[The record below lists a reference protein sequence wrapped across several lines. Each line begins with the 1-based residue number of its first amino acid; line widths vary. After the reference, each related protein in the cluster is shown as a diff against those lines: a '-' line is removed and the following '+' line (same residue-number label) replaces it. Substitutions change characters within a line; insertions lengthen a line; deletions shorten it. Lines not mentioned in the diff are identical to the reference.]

1 MQTAMIDLRGHLLH
15 EPTDRHVRGTI
26 GNRTIVDSTKAMLVW
41 EPRRVAPSYG
51 IPLADLAAE
60 LSAGRTVVAD
70 EAAGQPVLHPGIPFD
85 RHSTPGQV
93 VDVHMGDVNRPGAGF
108 RPADPDLAAYVLLDF
123 NAFTWFDE
131 DEELVSHLRD
141 PYHRVEVRR
150 TSRPVR
156 VELDGTVLAETDR
169 ARMLFETSLPTRFY
183 LPREDV
189 AVPLLPSDRHTA
201 CAYKG
206 HATYWSVEAGGR
218 LRRDLA
224 WSYPHPLAGMEAV
237 TDLVAFFDERV
248 DVVVGDRPRGRP
260 RTVFTEALLDEV
272 GLKL

>member
-1 MQTAMIDLRGHLLH
+1 MQSAMIELRQHLLH
-15 EPTDRHVRGTI
+15 EPADRHVRAMI
-26 GNRTIVDSTKAMLVW
+26 GDRTVVDSTNALLVW

-51 IPLADLAAE
+51 IPVADLAAE
-60 LSAGRTVVAD
+60 LTTGRTVAGD

-93 VDVHMGDVNRPGAGF
+93 IDVHVGDLIRPGAGF
-108 RPADPDLAAYVLLDF
+108 RPADPDLAAYVVLDF
-123 NAFTWFDE
+123 SAFTWFDE
-131 DEELVSHLRD
+131 DEELVAHLRD

-156 VELDGTVLAETDR
+156 VELDGTVLAESDR

-189 AVPLLPSDRHTA
+189 LVPLLPSDRQTM

-206 HATYWSVEAGGR
+206 RASYWSVEAGGR

-248 DVVVGDRPRGRP
+248 DVVVGDGPRGRP
-260 RTVFTEALLDEV
+260 RTMFTEALLEEI
-272 GLKL
+272 GLEH